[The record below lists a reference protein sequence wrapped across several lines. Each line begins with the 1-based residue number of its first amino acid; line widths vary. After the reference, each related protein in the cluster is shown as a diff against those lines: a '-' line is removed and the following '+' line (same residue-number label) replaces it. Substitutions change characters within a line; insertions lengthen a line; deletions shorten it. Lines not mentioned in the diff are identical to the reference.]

1 MNPQPLVT
9 LQNVGKTFGQV
20 TVIKD
25 VTVSVYAGHV
35 QVLLGENGA
44 GKSTLIKMMAG
55 VYQPDSGDIVVDGA
69 VATLPTTRAAEDL
82 GIATIHQELNLV
94 PTMSVAENVMLG
106 RMPTR
111 HGMVDRRALRNRARA
126 ALALIGLDVDV
137 DTPVGE
143 LGIAKQQLV
152 EIAKALSINA
162 RILILDE
169 PTAALTRHE
178 TQALFAVMAD
188 LRRRG
193 VAMLFISHHLDE
205 IAEVGDTVTVLRDGE
220 FVAEVPA
227 STPEAELVRLMVGRN
242 IEDQFPRRAPVL
254 AEPAEILAVEN
265 LSASGSFS
273 DVSFTV
279 HAGEVLGIAGLVGA
293 GRTELIRAIA
303 GVDHYDSGTVVVR
316 GHRLPKGNIPAAIA
330 AGIGHVPE
338 DRKGQGLVLGASV
351 NDNLGYA
358 TLASTARLGL
368 ADFTGQRRRA
378 QAVAEKLRIRMHTID
393 QPVGALSGGNQQKAV
408 FGRWIIAASTVLLLD
423 EPTRGVDV
431 GAKVEIYELMNAIT
445 DAGGAIVMVS
455 SELPEVLGMSD
466 RILVMRDGR
475 IAGELSAADATQDA
489 VMTLAAREAGSTEID
504 AIVDDIESDEPI
516 DGPINEP
523 ITTTTDGDLA
533 AVTPDNAPTHEKE

>member
-1 MNPQPLVT
+1 MSQQPLVT
-9 LQNVGKTFGQV
+9 LQNVGKTFGPV

-25 VTVSVYAGHV
+25 VTVSVYAGKV

-55 VYQPDSGDIVVDGA
+55 VYQPDAGHIVVDGQT
-69 VATLPTTRAAEDL
+69 VTLPTTRAAEEL

-94 PTMSVAENVMLG
+94 PTMSIAENVMLG
-106 RMPTR
+106 RMPTK
-111 HGMVDRRALRNRARA
+111 HGLVDRSALRNRARA

-137 DTPVGE
+137 DTLVGD
-143 LGIAKQQLV
+143 LGIARQQLV

-178 TQALFAVMAD
+178 TESLFAVMAD

-193 VAMLFISHHLDE
+193 VGMLFISHHLDE

-220 FVAEVPA
+220 FIAEVPA
-227 STPEAELVRLMVGRN
+227 STPEDDLVKLMVGRN
-242 IEDQFPRRAPVL
+242 IEDQFPRVTGDVSQAP
-254 AEPAEILAVEN
+254 EILTVEN
-265 LSASGSFS
+265 LTSTGSFS
-273 DVSFTV
+273 DISFTV
-279 HAGEVLGIAGLVGA
+279 KAGEVLGIAGLVGA

-303 GVDHYDSGTVVVR
+303 GADRYTSGTVAVR
-316 GHRLPKGNIPAAIA
+316 GRQLPNGSIPAAIA

-338 DRKGQGLVLGASV
+338 DRKGQGLVLDASV

-358 TLASTARLGL
+358 TLAATAKLGL
-368 ADFTGQRRRA
+368 VDFAGQRSRA
-378 QAVAEKLRIRMHTID
+378 GDVARKLRIRMHTID
-393 QPVGALSGGNQQKAV
+393 QPIGALSGGNQQKAV

-445 DAGGAIVMVS
+445 AAGGAILMVS
-455 SELPEVLGMSD
+455 SELPEILGMSD

-475 IAGELSAADATQDA
+475 IAGELSAAEATQDA
-489 VMTLAAREAGSTEID
+489 VMTLAARD
-504 AIVDDIESDEPI
+504 VDE
-516 DGPINEP
+516 N
-523 ITTTTDGDLA
+523 
-533 AVTPDNAPTHEKE
+533 HEQR

>member
-1 MNPQPLVT
+1 MSQQALVT
-9 LQNVGKTFGQV
+9 LQNVGKTFGPV

-25 VTVSVYAGHV
+25 VTVSVYAGQV

-55 VYQPDSGDIVVDGA
+55 VYQPDAGHIVVDGQT
-69 VATLPTTRAAEDL
+69 VTLPTTRAAEDL

-94 PTMSVAENVMLG
+94 PTMSIAENVMLG
-106 RMPTR
+106 RMPTK
-111 HGMVDRRALRNRARA
+111 HGLVDRSALRNRARA

-137 DTPVGE
+137 DTLVGD
-143 LGIAKQQLV
+143 LGIARQQLV

-178 TQALFAVMAD
+178 TESLFAVMAD

-193 VAMLFISHHLDE
+193 VGMLFISHHLDE

-220 FVAEVPA
+220 FIAEVPA
-227 STPEAELVRLMVGRN
+227 STPEDDLVKLMVGRS
-242 IEDQFPRRAPVL
+242 IEDQFPRVTGDVSQAS
-254 AEPAEILAVEN
+254 AILTVDN
-265 LSASGSFS
+265 LTSTGSFS
-273 DVSFTV
+273 DISFSV
-279 HAGEVLGIAGLVGA
+279 KAGEILGIAGLVGA

-303 GVDHYDSGTVVVR
+303 GADRYTSGTVAVR
-316 GHRLPKGNIPAAIA
+316 GRHLPNGSIQAAIA

-338 DRKGQGLVLGASV
+338 DRKGQGLVLDASV

-358 TLASTARLGL
+358 TLASTAKLGL
-368 ADFTGQRRRA
+368 VDFAGQRSRA
-378 QAVAEKLRIRMHTID
+378 GEVATKLRIRMHTID
-393 QPVGALSGGNQQKAV
+393 QPIGALSGGNQQKAV

-445 DAGGAIVMVS
+445 AAGGAILMVS
-455 SELPEVLGMSD
+455 SELPEILGMSD

-475 IAGELSAADATQDA
+475 LAGELTAAEATQDA
-489 VMTLAAREAGSTEID
+489 VMTLAARD
-504 AIVDDIESDEPI
+504 VDE
-516 DGPINEP
+516 N
-523 ITTTTDGDLA
+523 
-533 AVTPDNAPTHEKE
+533 HEQR

>member
-1 MNPQPLVT
+1 MSQQPLVT
-9 LQNVGKTFGQV
+9 LQNVGKTFGPV

-25 VTVSVYAGHV
+25 VTVSVYAGKV

-55 VYQPDSGDIVVDGA
+55 VYQPDAGHIVVDGQT
-69 VATLPTTRAAEDL
+69 VTLPTTRAAEEL

-94 PTMSVAENVMLG
+94 PTMSIAENVMLG
-106 RMPTR
+106 RMPTK
-111 HGMVDRRALRNRARA
+111 HGLVDRSALRNRARA

-137 DTPVGE
+137 DTLVGD
-143 LGIAKQQLV
+143 LGIARQQLV

-178 TQALFAVMAD
+178 TESLFAVMTD

-193 VAMLFISHHLDE
+193 VGMLFISHHLDE

-220 FVAEVPA
+220 FIAEVPA
-227 STPEAELVRLMVGRN
+227 STPEDDLVKLMVGRN
-242 IEDQFPRRAPVL
+242 IEDHFPRSAGDMSQ
-254 AEPAEILAVEN
+254 ATEILTVDK
-265 LSASGSFS
+265 LTSAGSFS
-273 DVSFTV
+273 DISFIV
-279 HAGEVLGIAGLVGA
+279 KAGEVLGIAGLVGA

-303 GVDHYDSGTVVVR
+303 GADRYTSGTVAVR
-316 GHRLPKGNIPAAIA
+316 GRQLPNGSIQAAIA

-338 DRKGQGLVLGASV
+338 DRKGQGLVLDASV

-358 TLASTARLGL
+358 TLAATAKLGL
-368 ADFTGQRRRA
+368 VDFAGQRSRA
-378 QAVAEKLRIRMHTID
+378 AEVAMKLRIRMHTID
-393 QPVGALSGGNQQKAV
+393 QSIGALSGGNQQKAV

-445 DAGGAIVMVS
+445 AAGGAILMVS
-455 SELPEVLGMSD
+455 SELPEILGMSD

-475 IAGELSAADATQDA
+475 IAGELTAAEATQDA
-489 VMTLAAREAGSTEID
+489 VMTLAARD
-504 AIVDDIESDEPI
+504 VD
-516 DGPINEP
+516 
-523 ITTTTDGDLA
+523 
-533 AVTPDNAPTHEKE
+533 EKYEQR

>member
-9 LQNVGKTFGQV
+9 LQNVGKIFGQV

-55 VYQPDSGDIVVDGA
+55 VYQPDSGAIVVDGA
-69 VATLPTTRAAEDL
+69 VVTLPTTRAAEDL

-178 TQALFAVMAD
+178 TEALFAVMAD

-242 IEDQFPRRAPVL
+242 IEDQFPRRAPELVN
-254 AEPAEILAVEN
+254 PAEILAVDK
-265 LSASGSFS
+265 LGASGSFS

-293 GRTELIRAIA
+293 GRTELIRAIV
-303 GVDHYDSGTVVVR
+303 GVDHYDSGTVLVR

-393 QPVGALSGGNQQKAV
+393 QAVGALSGGNQQKAV

-475 IAGELSAADATQDA
+475 IAGELSAAEATQDA

-516 DGPINEP
+516 SEPNSTTIDG
-523 ITTTTDGDLA
+523 TLA

>member
-1 MNPQPLVT
+1 MSQQPLVT
-9 LQNVGKTFGQV
+9 LQNVGKTFGPV

-25 VTVSVYAGHV
+25 VTVSVYAGKV

-55 VYQPDSGDIVVDGA
+55 VYQPDAGHIVVDGQT
-69 VATLPTTRAAEDL
+69 VTLPTTRAAEEL

-94 PTMSVAENVMLG
+94 PTMSIAENVMLG
-106 RMPTR
+106 RMPTKR
-111 HGMVDRRALRNRARA
+111 GMVDRSALRNRARA

-137 DTPVGE
+137 DTLVGD
-143 LGIAKQQLV
+143 LGIARQQLV

-178 TQALFAVMAD
+178 TESLFAVMAD

-193 VAMLFISHHLDE
+193 VGMLFISHHLDE

-220 FVAEVPA
+220 FIAEVPA
-227 STPEAELVRLMVGRN
+227 STPEDDLVKLMVGRS
-242 IEDQFPRRAPVL
+242 IEDQFPRVTGDMSQAS
-254 AEPAEILAVEN
+254 EILTVDRLTA
-265 LSASGSFS
+265 AGSF
-273 DVSFTV
+273 DDISFTV
-279 HAGEVLGIAGLVGA
+279 KAGEVLGIAGLVGA

-303 GVDHYDSGTVVVR
+303 GVDRYTSGTVAVR
-316 GHRLPKGNIPAAIA
+316 GRYLPNGSISAAIA

-338 DRKGQGLVLGASV
+338 DRKGQGLVLDASV

-358 TLASTARLGL
+358 TLASTAKLGL
-368 ADFTGQRRRA
+368 VDFAGQRSRA
-378 QAVAEKLRIRMHTID
+378 GEVAKKLRIRMHTID
-393 QPVGALSGGNQQKAV
+393 QPIGALSGGNQQKAV

-445 DAGGAIVMVS
+445 AAGGAILMVS
-455 SELPEVLGMSD
+455 SELPEILGMSD

-475 IAGELSAADATQDA
+475 LAGELTAAEATQDA
-489 VMTLAAREAGSTEID
+489 VMTLAARD
-504 AIVDDIESDEPI
+504 VDEK
-516 DGPINEP
+516 
-523 ITTTTDGDLA
+523 
-533 AVTPDNAPTHEKE
+533 HEQR

>member
-9 LQNVGKTFGQV
+9 LQNVGKIFGQV

-55 VYQPDSGDIVVDGA
+55 VYQPDSGAIVVDGA
-69 VATLPTTRAAEDL
+69 VVTLPTTRAAEDL

-178 TQALFAVMAD
+178 TEALFAVMAD

-242 IEDQFPRRAPVL
+242 IEDQFPRRAPELVN
-254 AEPAEILAVEN
+254 PAEILAVDK
-265 LSASGSFS
+265 LGASGSFS

-303 GVDHYDSGTVVVR
+303 GVDHYDSGTVLVR

-393 QPVGALSGGNQQKAV
+393 QAVGALSGGNQQKAV

-475 IAGELSAADATQDA
+475 IAGELSTAEATQDA

-516 DGPINEP
+516 SEPNSTTIDG
-523 ITTTTDGDLA
+523 TLA

>member
-1 MNPQPLVT
+1 MSQQPLVT
-9 LQNVGKTFGQV
+9 LQNVGKTFGPV

-25 VTVSVYAGHV
+25 VTVSVYAGKV

-55 VYQPDSGDIVVDGA
+55 VYQPDAGHIVVDGQT
-69 VATLPTTRAAEDL
+69 VTLPTTRAAEEL

-94 PTMSVAENVMLG
+94 PTMSIAENVMLG
-106 RMPTR
+106 RMPTK
-111 HGMVDRRALRNRARA
+111 HGLVDRSALRNRARA

-137 DTPVGE
+137 DTLVGD
-143 LGIAKQQLV
+143 LGIARQQLV

-178 TQALFAVMAD
+178 TESLFAVMTD

-193 VAMLFISHHLDE
+193 VGMLFISHHLDE

-220 FVAEVPA
+220 FIAEVPA
-227 STPEAELVRLMVGRN
+227 STPEDDLVKLMVGRN
-242 IEDQFPRRAPVL
+242 IEDHFPRSAGDVSQ
-254 AEPAEILAVEN
+254 ATEILTVDK
-265 LSASGSFS
+265 LTSAGSFS
-273 DVSFTV
+273 DISFSV
-279 HAGEVLGIAGLVGA
+279 KAGEVLGIAGLVGA

-303 GVDHYDSGTVVVR
+303 GADRYTSGTVAVR
-316 GHRLPKGNIPAAIA
+316 GRQLPNGSIQAAIA

-338 DRKGQGLVLGASV
+338 DRKGQGLVLDASV

-358 TLASTARLGL
+358 TLAATAKLGL
-368 ADFTGQRRRA
+368 VDFAGQRSRA
-378 QAVAEKLRIRMHTID
+378 AEVAMKLRIRMHTID
-393 QPVGALSGGNQQKAV
+393 QSIGALSGGNQQKAV

-445 DAGGAIVMVS
+445 AAGGAILMVS
-455 SELPEVLGMSD
+455 SELPEILGMSD

-475 IAGELSAADATQDA
+475 IAGELTAAEATQDA
-489 VMTLAAREAGSTEID
+489 VMTLAARD
-504 AIVDDIESDEPI
+504 VD
-516 DGPINEP
+516 
-523 ITTTTDGDLA
+523 
-533 AVTPDNAPTHEKE
+533 EKYEQR